1 VGRWGLV
8 SDYALSMPKIL
19 RPRQESPTPLFRAM
33 PLILVAAIAGYD
45 ATLPDDKGWLWAL
58 ATLSVGLV
66 AAPLVLRI
74 RSVAGIVLA
83 TVVLVVVSQF
93 VGFGVWGS
101 FVDWG

>member
-1 VGRWGLV
+1 
-8 SDYALSMPKIL
+8 MPKML
-19 RPRQESPTPLFRAM
+19 QPRQSTPTPLFGAL
-33 PLILVAAIAGYD
+33 PLLLVAALAGYD
-45 ATLPDDKGWLWAL
+45 STLPDDKGWIWGVAY
-58 ATLSVGLV
+58 LSVVVV

-74 RSVAGIVLA
+74 RSTMGIVLV